1 MKIAHLAIWTRDI
14 EKMKDF
20 YEKYFEAASNEKYVN
35 EKKGFESYFLTFD
48 GATSLELMRR
58 KDIDVESEAEAL
70 GYAHMAFG
78 LKTRRDVDRLT
89 GTLEADGWIHKD
101 GPRLTGDGYYEAVF
115 LDPEGNTIELV
126 AEET

>member
-20 YEKYFEAASNEKYVN
+20 YEKYFEAESNEKYVN

-48 GATSLELMRR
+48 GEVFLEIMRR
-58 KDIDVESEAEAL
+58 KDIVRESEAEVL

-78 LKTRRDVDRLT
+78 LKTRRAVDRLT
-89 GTLEADGWIHKD
+89 ATLKADGWTHKD
-101 GPRLTGDGYYEAVF
+101 GPRTTGDGYYEAVF

-126 AEET
+126 AEEA

>member
-1 MKIAHLAIWTRDI
+1 MKIAHLALWTRDI

-20 YEKYFEAASNEKYVN
+20 YERYFEAKSNEKYVN

-48 GATSLELMRR
+48 GESSLELMRR
-58 KDIDVESEAEAL
+58 RDVVRESDGDAL

-78 LKTRRDVDRLT
+78 LKTREDVDRLT
-89 GTLEADGWIHKD
+89 EILKTDGWTHKD

-126 AEET
+126 AEEA